1 MRGGGAHTERP
12 DVRVASSNWDDE
24 RRVADLHRVRVVERL
39 AVDLHTFDHAEKVAA
54 RHIVASLVEEE
65 PDFIEHAT
73 VQSFEAR
80 ARDA

>member
-1 MRGGGAHTERP
+1 MTSCA
-12 DVRVASSNWDDE
+12 
-24 RRVADLHRVRVVERL
+24 RRFVEAGRRTRCRCLADLHRVRVVVRL

-54 RHIVASLVEEE
+54 RHIVASLALTLAEEE

-73 VQSFEAR
+73 LLIFEAR

>member
-1 MRGGGAHTERP
+1 
-12 DVRVASSNWDDE
+12 VRVASSIRDDE
-24 RRVADLHRVRVVERL
+24 RGVADLHCVRVVERL

-54 RHIVASLVEEE
+54 RHIVASLAEEE

-73 VQSFEAR
+73 LLIFEAR